1 MDNFVIIKRGF
12 LSHMVYHTA
21 FTKVFI
27 VLYLFN
33 LTLSLL
39 TKDPATERN
48 LGPGNYQKSTFTSD
62 QDDYFSV

>member
-1 MDNFVIIKRGF
+1 
-12 LSHMVYHTA
+12 MVYHTA

-39 TKDPATERN
+39 TKDPATERIQ
-48 LGPGNYQKSTFTSD
+48 LQKGTWDLETIRKVHLH
-62 QDDYFSV
+62 QIKMIISVFKIY

>member
-1 MDNFVIIKRGF
+1 
-12 LSHMVYHTA
+12 MVYHTA

-39 TKDPATERN
+39 TEDPATERN
-48 LGPGNYQKSTFTSD
+48 LGPGNCQKSTFTSD